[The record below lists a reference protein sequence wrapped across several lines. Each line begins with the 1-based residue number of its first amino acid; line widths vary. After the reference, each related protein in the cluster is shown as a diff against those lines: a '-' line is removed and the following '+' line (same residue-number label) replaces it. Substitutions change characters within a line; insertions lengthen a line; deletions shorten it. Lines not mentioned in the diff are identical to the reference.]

1 MLQLIKLQFM
11 IPMKVME
18 KVNWERLAYE
28 KLEGLMDVVE
38 KHSNGSYD
46 TEKEYDDLG
55 MRYFVQIEKDNL

>member
-1 MLQLIKLQFM
+1 MILTSWPTMLQLIKLQFM

-38 KHSNGSYD
+38 EHSNGSYD
-46 TEKEYDDLG
+46 TKKEYD
-55 MRYFVQIEKDNL
+55 EA